1 MKKNLKKIFFIIFFS
16 LFLIEF
22 FSFIASKLN
31 LLVINSDPDY
41 IKSYGNKWRT
51 EKDLWGSWHKTN
63 FLDRHTSECF
73 DVEYQSNNI
82 GARDFEDYDSNN
94 KDFSIVLLG
103 DSFAEGFGVSIEK
116 ILPKLIEKKINK
128 KVLNFG
134 SAGHFGP
141 LQSKIIYTE
150 LASKFKHDEI
160 IYLFYPHNDFTDND
174 WDFWK
179 KKIRKFRNRPYFL
192 KNNTDNKFEIYYPG
206 NNDNNFT
213 LFFKDF
219 IFLKVQ
225 PFLLKYTYTANTL
238 RSLNYIYSLRLSD
251 AKNNGIKNSNM
262 DSSYFFNNPNAID
275 GAFYS
280 IEDIFKS
287 IKNIRKSSIV
297 IIPTLND
304 LKMIKNGNNY
314 KNLKWYLDLNT
325 IAKDNQ
331 TLLIDLADYTNFD
344 EYKNFIFECDQHWN
358 EKGHKFVYNII
369 LDKLYSK

>member
-1 MKKNLKKIFFIIFFS
+1 MIGIF
-16 LFLIEF
+16 
-22 FSFIASKLN
+22 
-31 LLVINSDPDY
+31 
-41 IKSYGNKWRT
+41 G
-51 EKDLWGSWHKTN
+51 
-63 FLDRHTSECF
+63 
-73 DVEYQSNNI
+73 
-82 GARDFEDYDSNN
+82 
-94 KDFSIVLLG
+94 
-103 DSFAEGFGVSIEK
+103 
-116 ILPKLIEKKINK
+116 
-128 KVLNFG
+128 
-134 SAGHFGP
+134 
-141 LQSKIIYTE
+141 
-150 LASKFKHDEI
+150 
-160 IYLFYPHNDFTDND
+160 
-174 WDFWK
+174 K

-192 KNNTDNKFEIYYPG
+192 KNNTDSKFEIYYPG

-251 AKNNGIKNSNM
+251 AKKNGIKNSNM

-358 EKGHKFVYNII
+358 EKGHRFVYNILI
-369 LDKLYSK
+369 NELYSK